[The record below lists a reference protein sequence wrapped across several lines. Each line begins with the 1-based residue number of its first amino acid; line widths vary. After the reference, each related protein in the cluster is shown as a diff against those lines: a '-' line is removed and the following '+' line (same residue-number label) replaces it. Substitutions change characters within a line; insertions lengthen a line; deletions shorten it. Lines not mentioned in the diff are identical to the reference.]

1 MPGTYSLPHIYT
13 AGDDA
18 LRAVRVLDSSNHI
31 VLFTPTSP
39 RTHEY
44 YYQPLAEAIS
54 RTHGKNVFAM
64 DYTPPT
70 NKNRYLPFDHRHEAA
85 LMDNSCAAV
94 IVVIRDDSTKT
105 RGCQMDF
112 ARKVWDVACAEQD
125 IPGILVEIGGS
136 RRLVGGWKTILYS
149 NIMSEAS
156 MQELAQLIFGC

>member
-1 MPGTYSLPHIYT
+1 MPGTYSSPSIYV

-18 LRAVRVLDSSNHI
+18 LLAVRVLDPSNHI

-39 RTHEY
+39 QTHEY
-44 YYQPLAEAIS
+44 YYEPLAQSIS
-54 RTHGKNVFAM
+54 KVYSKNVFAM

-70 NKNRYLPFDHRHEAA
+70 NKNRYLPFDRRHEEA
-85 LMDNSCAAV
+85 LMNESCAAV

-125 IPGILVEIGGS
+125 IPGILVEIGGN
-136 RRLVGGWKTILYS
+136 RRLVGSWKTIVHS
-149 NIMSEAS
+149 DGMSDGSLREVAR
-156 MQELAQLIFGC
+156 LIFGY